1 MSTHHPEPSTG
12 WEASWDAT
20 PAQDDR
26 ASRLSR
32 LRDDEAT
39 SVLDPVRDD
48 APAAPAATCRARRKN
63 RPQEDVP
70 EEPLVP
76 DEVETT
82 IPVGTPDEPGGPR
95 ARGAGDGRCAQWRH
109 HATERTPPTP
119 TTPVRTHRDRAW
131 PARTAGATSRSQFV
145 DDPSGAVD
153 GAARL
158 VQQAIEA
165 HAGAHGSADTE
176 QLRQAFT
183 RLRDLH
189 HRLTG

>member
-32 LRDDEAT
+32 LRDDDAT
-39 SVLDPVRDD
+39 SVLDPVRDHE
-48 APAAPAATCRARRKN
+48 PSAPAATTEPAEPAE
-63 RPQEDVP
+63 RPQQDVP
-70 EEPLVP
+70 DEPLVP

-82 IPVGTPDEPGGPR
+82 VPVGTPEEPV
-95 ARGAGDGRCAQWRH
+95 D
-109 HATERTPPTP
+109 HAHG
-119 TTPVRTHRDRAW
+119 TPVMAAEPEVAPPVGQDAADETPSAATALDPGPSGADAWRDLQV
-131 PARTAGATSRSQFV
+131 QFV

-153 GAARL
+153 GAVRL
-158 VQQAIEA
+158 VQEAIEA

-176 QLRQAFT
+176 ELRQAFT

-189 HRLTG
+189 GRLTG

>member
-48 APAAPAATCRARRKN
+48 APAPSATAEPAD

-82 IPVGTPDEPGGPR
+82 IPVGTPDEPV
-95 ARGAGDGRCAQWRH
+95 D
-109 HATERTPPTP
+109 HAHEVPVMAAAPEVAPP
-119 TTPVRTHRDRAW
+119 
-131 PARTAGATSRSQFV
+131 AGANASDADHSGADASRSSAAGEDGWRDLQVQFV